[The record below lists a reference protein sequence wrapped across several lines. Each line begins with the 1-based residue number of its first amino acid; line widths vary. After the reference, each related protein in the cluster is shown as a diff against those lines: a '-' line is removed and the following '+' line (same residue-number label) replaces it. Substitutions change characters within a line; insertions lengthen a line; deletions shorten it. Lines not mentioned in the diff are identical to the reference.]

1 MYHGIA
7 FHISQE
13 NSSMLWKVLACL
25 PLHQYTWYP
34 ASEQIEAWNT
44 KTKERLF
51 VQDHYTGKAFLQN
64 ISVPQYL
71 IFLKLQAYFP
81 QDPLEN
87 IHTWEQW
94 ETSSCQLLLLLY
106 DCEHVEVYAKDASQI
121 NAIYQ
126 SCSKHQISSVEF
138 IQKETTRR
146 TAMDVL

>member
-1 MYHGIA
+1 MYYGIA

-13 NSSMLWKVLACL
+13 NSNMLWDVLACL
-25 PLHQYTWYP
+25 PLWQYTWYP
-34 ASEQIEAWNT
+34 ISEQIEAWNT

-51 VQDHYTGKAFLQN
+51 AQCSYNGEAFLQH

-81 QDPLEN
+81 QEPFEN

-94 ETSSCQLLLLLY
+94 EASSCQLLLLLY

-121 NAIYQ
+121 AAIYQ
-126 SCSKHQISSVEF
+126 SCCKHQISSAAF
-138 IQKETTRR
+138 IQKETFGR
-146 TAMDVL
+146 TAMDIL